1 MTELK
6 KWMEDFLPLNSNC
19 SLITSTAEMSGVHLD
34 ISEALFLVSVAQ
46 TSINYVYSTYNGPR
60 KKERN

>member
-19 SLITSTAEMSGVHLD
+19 SLITSTAEMSGVHLG
-34 ISEALFLVSVAQ
+34 ISEALFIVPLAQ